1 MEKINV
7 GVIGTGHM
15 GEYHVRT
22 YSEIPNV
29 NLIGVVDPDEERVN
43 KIAKRYNVQAYTN
56 YRKILD
62 QVEAVTIAVPTYLH
76 YEVAKEFLKAKVH
89 VLLEKPMTEDLS
101 QAQELTDL
109 AISKKV
115 ILKVGHVERFNAAV
129 GELKNIVTNPIFI
142 ECRRLGPYNGRI
154 NDTGVVLDLVIHDVD
169 IVLNLVNSPV
179 KNINVAAQSVV
190 SSYEDIANI
199 QMVFENGCIANITA
213 SRVTENKIRTLAI
226 TQKEAYIYLDYA
238 NQDLHIHR
246 QASSKY
252 ILSREMLRYKQESFI
267 ERLFVHRDN
276 PLKLEL
282 KDFIECILTKNQSF
296 EELQD
301 NLKSLE
307 ITLEILRKAKLQ
319 K

>member
-307 ITLEILRKAKLQ
+307 ITLEILRKAKL
-319 K
+319 